1 MPFVAMRASVREV
14 LPWSYRA
21 DQILLLKDVAAITY
35 NVGEYTDLYPI
46 HQQKSLYEAS
56 HTHISDFF
64 GIVLEA
70 DELLWTDDRHFV
82 DDAESSFLCRS
93 HIMVK
98 KSGYYRNS
106 VSHKNSRIMRMLLEG
121 ITAETF
127 PTAKHARQRARHS
140 SPYTLKSRP
149 Y

>member
-14 LPWSYRA
+14 LPWSYLA
-21 DQILLLKDVAAITY
+21 DQILLPKDVAAITY
-35 NVGEYTDLYPI
+35 NVGEYTDLYPMD
-46 HQQKSLYEAS
+46 QQIGLYEAS
-56 HTHISDFF
+56 HTHISDSF

-98 KSGYYRNS
+98 NLAIIVTR
-106 VSHKNSRIMRMLLEG
+106 
-121 ITAETF
+121 
-127 PTAKHARQRARHS
+127 
-140 SPYTLKSRP
+140 
-149 Y
+149 